1 MTSNDPILEADLN
14 AYVDDQLAVG
24 RRIEVE
30 AYLSERPAVAAQI
43 MKDLRVRDELR
54 LALADHRTVIR
65 QETREAARQ
74 LERSLSRRRILAVF
88 RRAAAI
94 ALFVA
99 AGWVAHAVFGPFGA
113 TEVIASMQPPAFVEE
128 AVRAHRT
135 TLLRDTMASQP
146 ETETFDRAEIRS
158 ATAIVLPDLPKGWTV
173 LDTQVFPSAYGPS
186 VELVLQPEAN
196 ERLSLFAVRPG
207 SFAVQHVLLFHA
219 DNAKAAYW
227 QIGDVAY
234 ALVSESRKA
243 DDLTQTARELSR
255 TLY

>member
-1 MTSNDPILEADLN
+1 MTSNDPILESDLN
-14 AYVDDQLAVG
+14 AYVDEQLAVG

-30 AYLSERPAVAAQI
+30 AYLSERPEVAAQI

-54 LALADHRTVIR
+54 LALADHRTPGR
-65 QETREAARQ
+65 LATREAARL
-74 LERSLSRRRILAVF
+74 LERSLSRRRVF
-88 RRAAAI
+88 TGLRRAATI

-99 AGWVAHAVFGPFGA
+99 AGWAAHAAFGPFGA
-113 TEVIASMQPPAFVEE
+113 TEVIASTPPPAFVEE

-135 TLLRDTMASQP
+135 TLLRDAMASQP
-146 ETETFDRAEIRS
+146 ETETFDPAEIRS
-158 ATAIVLPDLPKGWTV
+158 ATAIVLPDMPEGWGV
-173 LDTQVFPSAYGPS
+173 IDAQVYPSAYGPS
-186 VELVLQPEAN
+186 VELELEPEKG

-207 SFAVQHVLLFHA
+207 SFAVQQVLLFHA
-219 DNAKAAYW
+219 DNARAAYW

-243 DDLTQTARELSR
+243 DDLAGTARDLLR

>member
-30 AYLSERPAVAAQI
+30 AYLSERPETAAQI

-54 LALADHRTVIR
+54 LALADHRAVMR
-65 QETREAARQ
+65 QETREAARL
-74 LERSLSRRRILAVF
+74 LERALSRRRVF
-88 RRAAAI
+88 GFLRRAATI

-99 AGWVAHAVFGPFGA
+99 AGWVAHAAFGPFGA
-113 TEVIASMQPPAFVEE
+113 TEVVASTPPPAFVEE
-128 AVRAHRT
+128 AVRAHKT
-135 TLLRDTMASQP
+135 TLLRDSMASQP
-146 ETETFDRAEIRS
+146 ETESFDPAEIRS
-158 ATAIVLPDLPKGWTV
+158 ATAIVLPDLPKGWGV
-173 LDTQVFPSAYGPS
+173 VDTQVFPSAYGPS
-186 VELVLQPEAN
+186 VELVLEPRKD

-219 DNAKAAYW
+219 DNARAAYW

-243 DDLTQTARELSR
+243 DDLAETARDLSR

>member
-1 MTSNDPILEADLN
+1 MTSNDPILESDLN

-30 AYLSERPAVAAQI
+30 AYLSERPVIAAQI

-54 LALADHRTVIR
+54 LALADHRAVTR
-65 QETREAARQ
+65 QATREAARL
-74 LERSLSRRRILAVF
+74 LERSLSRRRIFSVF

-94 ALFVA
+94 VLFVA
-99 AGWVAHAVFGPFGA
+99 AGWTAHAVLGPFGA
-113 TEVIASMQPPAFVEE
+113 TEVVASTPPPAFVEE
-128 AVRAHRT
+128 AVRAHKT
-135 TLLRDTMASQP
+135 TLIRDAMTSQP
-146 ETETFDRAEIRS
+146 EAAVFDPAEIRS
-158 ATAIVLPDLPKGWTV
+158 ATAIVLPDLPKGWSV
-173 LDTQVFPSAYGPS
+173 VDTQVFPSAYGPS
-186 VELVLQPEAN
+186 VELVLEPKKD

-207 SFAVQHVLLFHA
+207 SFGVQHVLLFHA
-219 DNAKAAYW
+219 DNARAAYW

-243 DDLTQTARELSR
+243 DDLAETARDLSR

>member
-1 MTSNDPILEADLN
+1 MTSNDPILESDLN

-30 AYLSERPAVAAQI
+30 AYLSERPAVAAEI

-54 LALADHRTVIR
+54 LALADHGAAGS
-65 QETREAARQ
+65 QATRDAARL
-74 LERSLSRRRILAVF
+74 LERSLSRRRVFSVF

-94 ALFVA
+94 TLFVA
-99 AGWVAHAVFGPFGA
+99 AGWVAHAALGPFGA
-113 TEVIASMQPPAFVEE
+113 TEVVASTPPPAFVEE
-128 AVRAHRT
+128 AVRAHKT
-135 TLLRDTMASQP
+135 TLIREAMPSLP
-146 ETETFDRAEIRS
+146 ETAVFDPAEIRS
-158 ATAIVLPDLPKGWTV
+158 ATAIVLPELPKGWNV
-173 LDTQVFPSAYGPS
+173 IDTQVFPSAYGPS
-186 VELVLQPEAN
+186 VELVLEPLKG

-207 SFAVQHVLLFHA
+207 SFSVQHVLLFHA
-219 DNAKAAYW
+219 DNARAAYW

-243 DDLTQTARELSR
+243 DDLTDTARDLSR